1 MIKNIEKGALLNLK
15 MLMAGAYSASRSSQ
29 SSHCC
34 SCISPTILAILA
46 KVQWQAGKDGKGLQ
60 YISAKVNNLDEA
72 AITIINKLDNTE
84 ASEELENLLEINLEC
99 CSPQHCSVLRCYAF
113 CVLG

>member
-1 MIKNIEKGALLNLK
+1 
-15 MLMAGAYSASRSSQ
+15 MLMAGAYSASRCSQ

-34 SCISPTILAILA
+34 SCTSPTSLAILA

-60 YISAKVNNLDEA
+60 YISAKVNDLDEA

-84 ASEELENLLEINLEC
+84 A
-99 CSPQHCSVLRCYAF
+99 LRSLKNF
-113 CVLG
+113 LK